1 MTHIKIDVSKGTF
14 IVTYSTEK
22 TCKTKTFHSTLLIYL
37 LSEVDITISLEN
49 PLKIKNLARAMRVTV
64 KTEKTVA
71 RVIVLYGEKMLSTAF
86 AMSNDAILTLKQ
98 KRMVIRHSKKQLI
111 STRNLKGSRK
121 CYPFFNAKYMK
132 SIEQTITFLEK

>member
-1 MTHIKIDVSKGTF
+1 MTHIEIDVSKGTF

-49 PLKIKNLARAMRVTV
+49 PLKMKNLARAMRVTV

-71 RVIVLYGEKMLSTAF
+71 RLIVLYGEKMLSTAF

-111 STRNLKGSRK
+111 STINLKVYRK
-121 CYPFFNAKYMK
+121 CYPFFNA
-132 SIEQTITFLEK
+132 

>member
-1 MTHIKIDVSKGTF
+1 MTHIGIDVSKGTF

-37 LSEVDITISLEN
+37 LSEADITISLEN
-49 PLKIKNLARAMRVTV
+49 PLKMKNLARAMRATV
-64 KTEKTVA
+64 KTEETVA
-71 RVIVLYGEKMLSTAF
+71 RLIALYGEKILSTAF

-111 STRNLKGSRK
+111 STRNLKGSMEVLPVLQR
-121 CYPFFNAKYMK
+121 
-132 SIEQTITFLEK
+132 

>member
-1 MTHIKIDVSKGTF
+1 MTHIEIDVSKGTF

-49 PLKIKNLARAMRVTV
+49 PLKMKNLAHAMRVTV

-71 RVIVLYGEKMLSTAF
+71 RLIVLYGEKMLSTAF

-111 STRNLKGSRK
+111 STINLKGSRK
-121 CYPFFNAKYMK
+121 CYPFFNA
-132 SIEQTITFLEK
+132 